1 MNKINPIRTEEKKTL
16 VIRVSEV
23 ISTGTWLKLIKL
35 KLIVSKLFTL
45 LPSLLKNNN
54 FFTRLIK
61 NIIINDFAGL
71 GN

>member
-1 MNKINPIRTEEKKTL
+1 MNKINPIRTEEKETL
-16 VIRVSEV
+16 VIRTSEV

-61 NIIINDFAGL
+61 YITINDFAGL